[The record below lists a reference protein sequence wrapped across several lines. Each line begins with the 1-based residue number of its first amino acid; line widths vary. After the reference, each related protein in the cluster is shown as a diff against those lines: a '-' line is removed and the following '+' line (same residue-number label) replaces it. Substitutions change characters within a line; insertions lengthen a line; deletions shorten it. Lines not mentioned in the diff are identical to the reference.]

1 MKIIRLSAVK
11 EATGLGRSSIYKF
24 MDEGTFPKSI
34 QLTGKAVGW
43 IDQEIEAWVQA
54 RIAERDKKS

>member
-1 MKIIRLSAVK
+1 MKIIRLAAVK

-34 QLTGKAVGW
+34 RLTGKSVGW
-43 IDQEIEAWVQA
+43 IDQEIEAWVQE